1 MATIALKELTVGKY
15 VVATPDAEGVESYTG
30 RVVEVK
36 PLDQGKQMRVWL
48 DPYGGEKHIF
58 GLSVTI
64 EKTPPEWTFTVDPA
78 YQKKVDVLKEVLK
91 LNVPEDIV
99 YGQLAPLMGLRKT
112 PELLEELKQSGRE
125 AAVGKGRRRKTRRDR
140 KTRRS

>member
-1 MATIALKELTVGKY
+1 MAEIPLESLTVGKY
-15 VVATPDAEGVESYTG
+15 VVATPDAAGESYTG

-36 PLDQGKQMRVWL
+36 PFDQGNQMRVWL

-64 EKTPPEWTFTVDPA
+64 GKTPPEWTFTVDPA
-78 YQKKVDVLKEVLK
+78 YQKKVDVLKEILN

-99 YGQLAPLMGLRKT
+99 YGQLAPFMGLKKT
-112 PELLEELKQSGRE
+112 PELLEELKQSGV
-125 AAVGKGRRRKTRRDR
+125 AAVGKGRRRKTRRAR